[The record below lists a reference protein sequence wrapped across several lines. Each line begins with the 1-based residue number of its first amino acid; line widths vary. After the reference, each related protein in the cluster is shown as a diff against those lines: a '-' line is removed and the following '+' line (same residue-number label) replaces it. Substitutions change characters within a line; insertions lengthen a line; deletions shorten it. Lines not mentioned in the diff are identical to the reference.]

1 MKGWNSDLGKYLT
14 LTVKTRIKFDTNLT
28 RDEASWFWKR
38 VGEWLLLHMFYI
50 HEQNKSISYFCWFVS
65 SRILIHNL
73 ETFTF
78 PSTTRLH
85 AIKKQELYTSFLR
98 RYRHIHVDISPVLG
112 RGVCLMCNSGCV
124 CLGVLSLCNYVH
136 HFPWYNY

>member
-1 MKGWNSDLGKYLT
+1 MVLKE
-14 LTVKTRIKFDTNLT
+14 R
-28 RDEASWFWKR
+28 A
-38 VGEWLLLHMFYI
+38 GEGLLLHMFYI

-85 AIKKQELYTSFLR
+85 AIKRQEFYKSFLR
-98 RYRHIHVDISPVLG
+98 RYGHIHVDISPVLG

-124 CLGVLSLCNYVH
+124 CVCVFCLYVTMYITFHGIIISPSITLLSVGN
-136 HFPWYNY
+136 